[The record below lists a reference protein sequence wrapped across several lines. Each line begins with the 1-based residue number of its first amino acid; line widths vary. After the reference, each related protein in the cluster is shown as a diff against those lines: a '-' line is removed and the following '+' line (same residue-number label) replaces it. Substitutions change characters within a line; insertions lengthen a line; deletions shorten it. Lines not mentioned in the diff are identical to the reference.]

1 AKAAAKAKDAPEL
14 ATLLGRLVGQARE
27 RGEMGRNGAA
37 WHQGNRG
44 ATERTL
50 AWLQDDQS
58 AR

>member
-1 AKAAAKAKDAPEL
+1 
-14 ATLLGRLVGQARE
+14 
-27 RGEMGRNGAA
+27 MGRNGAA

-50 AWLQDDQS
+50 AWLQADQS